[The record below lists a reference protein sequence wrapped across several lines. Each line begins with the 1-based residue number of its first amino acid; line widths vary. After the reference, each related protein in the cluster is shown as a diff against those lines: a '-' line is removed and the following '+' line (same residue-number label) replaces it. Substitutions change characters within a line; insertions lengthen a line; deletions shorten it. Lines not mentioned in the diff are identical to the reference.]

1 MTAAFAADLY
11 PVNAARAQPYRTPDL
26 YPVKTGMLSA
36 DLYPV
41 KMECPAVV
49 ADGSLPGKDGSR
61 AAVPDAGSLP
71 GKDRAARLSL
81 RTDLYP
87 VKMELPDRGAGES
100 LSVWMGALIAV
111 GVRGDCASTASCRS
125 TVIP

>member
-49 ADGSLPGKDGSR
+49 ADGSLPGKDG
-61 AAVPDAGSLP
+61 V
-71 GKDRAARLSL
+71 ARPSL

-87 VKMELPDRGAGES
+87 VKTARAQPYRTPD
-100 LSVWMGALIAV
+100 L
-111 GVRGDCASTASCRS
+111 
-125 TVIP
+125 